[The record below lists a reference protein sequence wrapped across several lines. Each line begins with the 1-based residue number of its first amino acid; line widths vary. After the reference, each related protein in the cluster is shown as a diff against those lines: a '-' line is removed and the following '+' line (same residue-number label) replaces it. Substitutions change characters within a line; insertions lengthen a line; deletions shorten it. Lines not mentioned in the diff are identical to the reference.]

1 MRKLDVKLTQIRFS
15 HTVYLGYH
23 LVEGEAVIEVLRP
36 EPSVSQGLSSPQCLA
51 ESGSKFLEQK
61 P

>member
-23 LVEGEAVIEVLRP
+23 LVEGEAVIEV
-36 EPSVSQGLSSPQCLA
+36 SQGLSSPQCLA